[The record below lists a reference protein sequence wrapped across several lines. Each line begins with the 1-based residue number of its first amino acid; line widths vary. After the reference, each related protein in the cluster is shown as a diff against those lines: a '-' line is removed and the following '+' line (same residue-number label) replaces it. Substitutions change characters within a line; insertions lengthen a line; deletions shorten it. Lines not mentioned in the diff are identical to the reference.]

1 MFGCLLEVK
10 LVRIDIYVFKI
21 CLCNVMDSMVIV
33 HFNFQLN
40 ACVNYV
46 FFLLYKQRVVKMKT
60 TQNQS
65 NKTDKIK
72 MK

>member
-1 MFGCLLEVK
+1 MLGCLLGVK

-21 CLCNVMDSMVIV
+21 CLCDVTDSMVIV
-33 HFNFQLN
+33 HFNCQLK

-46 FFLLYKQRVVKMKT
+46 FFLYKQRAVKMKT